1 MKKILRKILIV
12 IAVAVFAASCTKV
25 LDVEPKMIL
34 ESENAIVTV
43 RDLEAVLFGAY
54 DGLQSGNLLGGNLV
68 VYSEMLGTDAF
79 VDINKLTPFG
89 TKEIYN
95 LATTVQIGALRSLW
109 SDAYSTINRANIVID
124 FIDNNK
130 LSGAEFD
137 AKKTGFKGEALFI
150 RAISHYE
157 IMRFWAQAYNVDNI
171 GGNSQLGIPYRT
183 KPTYSGNEDLAMKRA
198 TVEEVFNLVIKDLK
212 ESAILLKQ
220 ANISTSTYRASEMAA
235 KAYLSRVYFYKGD
248 YVNAGIEADTIIKSN
263 LYQLNDSVRDIYQT
277 AGSGVATTESI
288 FQIANIESDNS
299 NSLTGNFQRTK
310 NPLLQADTNFY
321 NLFDNNDLR
330 KNKLFFKNQLTGY
343 VFITKYDQTNTTPN
357 NISVI
362 RLSEMHL
369 IRAESFVLTSGN
381 ITEAIESYNAIRS
394 RAFLPPINVV
404 DQTFIDS
411 IRLER
416 RKELAFEG
424 DDYNNLRR
432 LKLNVRHGAAYNDSR
447 LLFKIPQEE
456 MSGNPLMEQNP

>member
-1 MKKILRKILIV
+1 MKSIFKKSILCF
-12 IAVAVFAASCTKV
+12 AVVVFIASCTKV
-25 LDVEPKMIL
+25 LEVEPKMIL

-68 VYSEMLGTDAF
+68 VYSEMLGTDAY

-150 RAISHYE
+150 RAVVHYE
-157 IMRFWAQAYNVDNI
+157 ILRFWAQAYNVDNI
-171 GGNSQLGIPYRT
+171 GGNTQLGIPYRT

-198 TVEEVFNLVIKDLK
+198 SVEEVYTQVINDLK
-212 ESAILLKQ
+212 ESALLLLQ
-220 ANISTSTYRASEMAA
+220 AGMTTSAYKASEMAA
-235 KAYLSRVYFYKGD
+235 KAYLARVYFYKGD
-248 YVNAGIEADTIIKSN
+248 YVNAGIEADAVIKSN
-263 LYQLNDSVRDIYQT
+263 HYQLNDSIRDIYQT
-277 AGSGVATTESI
+277 TGLTATGESI

-299 NSLTGNFQRTK
+299 NSLSGNFQRTK
-310 NPLLQADTNFY
+310 NPLLQADTVFY
-321 NLFDNNDLR
+321 NMFDNNDLR

-362 RLSEMHL
+362 RLAEMHL

-381 ITEAIESYNAIRS
+381 ITEAIESYDAIRT

-424 DDYNNLRR
+424 YNYNNLRR